1 MREVCRILHHQL
13 SAMKLRS
20 FLLFLGILSGIQSVL
35 CQNTIQTAINN
46 FASAPEFTNS
56 SISFLAVD
64 LTSGDRIAAY
74 NPELSIPTASTA
86 KIFSTASA
94 IDILGPNY
102 RPETRLYFDG
112 VIDSLGTLNG
122 NIWIRG
128 GGDVSL
134 GSRFFNDPGKE
145 LDFLKKWTDTLQKMG
160 VKVIAG
166 SIIADGSEF
175 GYTGV
180 PYGWA
185 WNDMGNY
192 YGAGPA
198 GICLYDNMIRLKFKT
213 GCLVGSATELISVYP
228 KIDGLIIHNYIT
240 SQNVSGDNAYIYGG
254 PYSLDRF
261 AEGALPLNRP
271 YYEVEGSMPD
281 PEYQLAVEFVKVL
294 TEAGITIKE
303 GPKSVRRNDII
314 VNNRYSTGY
323 KLFLTHKGEKISD
336 IATLTNMRS
345 VNLFA
350 EGLVCLIGYKRVGRG
365 TTDEGL
371 KQIEKY
377 WEEKISLNGMFLKD
391 GSGLSRSNG
400 ISAVHFCRILK
411 AMAESKNG
419 NIFFETLPVA
429 GRSGTLTNLCKGQ
442 PGQGRVVAKSGT
454 MNRVKSYAG
463 YVNSKSG
470 KKIAFAITV
479 NNYTSN
485 SSAVADKIEKVLNT
499 LAVY

>member
-1 MREVCRILHHQL
+1 
-13 SAMKLRS
+13 MKLRS
-20 FLLFLGILSGIQSVL
+20 FLLFLSILTGFQSII
-35 CQNTIQTAINN
+35 CQNPVQTAINN
-46 FASAPEFTNS
+46 FAAAPEFAHS
-56 SISFLAVD
+56 SISFLAIDVA
-64 LTSGDRIAAY
+64 TGDRIAAY
-74 NPELSIPTASTA
+74 DPELSIPTASTA

-102 RPETRLYFDG
+102 RPETRLYYDG
-112 VIDSLGTLNG
+112 EIDSSGTLKG
-122 NIWIRG
+122 SIWIRG
-128 GGDVSL
+128 GGDISL
-134 GSRFFNDPGKE
+134 GSRFFNEPGKE
-145 LDFLKKWTDTLQKMG
+145 LDFLRSWSDTLKSLG
-160 VKVIAG
+160 IKAISG
-166 SIIADGSEF
+166 SVIADGSEF

-192 YGAGPA
+192 YGAGPS

-213 GCLVGSATELISVYP
+213 GSTPGSPTELTYVFP
-228 KIDGLIIHNYIT
+228 KVEGLVIHNYIT
-240 SQNVSGDNAYIYGG
+240 SQNVSGDNAYIFGG

-261 AEGALPLNRP
+261 AEGSLPLNRSA
-271 YYEVEGSMPD
+271 YEVEGSMPD
-281 PEYQLAVEFVKVL
+281 PEYQLACEFARVL
-294 TEAGITIKE
+294 SESGVQVTE
-303 GPKSVRRNDII
+303 GPKAVRRHDIKI
-314 VNNRYSTGY
+314 NNRYSTGY
-323 KLFLTHKGEKISD
+323 KLFLTHKGQKISD

-345 VNLFA
+345 INLFA
-350 EGLVCLIGYKRVGRG
+350 EGLVCLIGYKQGGRG

-377 WEEKISLNGMFLKD
+377 WEDKIALNGLFLKD
-391 GSGLSRSNG
+391 GSGLSRSNS
-400 ISAVHFCRILK
+400 ISAAHFCRILK
-411 AMAESKNG
+411 AMSASKNSS
-419 NIFFETLPVA
+419 IFYETLPVA

-442 PGQGRVVAKSGT
+442 PGQGRIVAKSGT

-485 SSAVADKIEKVLNT
+485 SSAVTDKIEKVLNT